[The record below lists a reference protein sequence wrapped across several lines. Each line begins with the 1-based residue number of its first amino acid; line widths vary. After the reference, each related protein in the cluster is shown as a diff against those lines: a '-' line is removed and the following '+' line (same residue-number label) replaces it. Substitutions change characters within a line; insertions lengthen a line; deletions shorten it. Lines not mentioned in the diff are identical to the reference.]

1 MTTTVSTT
9 NISHDSYYAANKN
22 NEPRQKLFAV
32 LRYEKQNSNDQPGW
46 IIKIITQDQRDLI
59 DTLNESISFPNTDG
73 EGYVSNIEDNMLVE
87 IIPTDVFVKKI

>member
-1 MTTTVSTT
+1 MATTVSTT
-9 NISHDSYYAANKN
+9 TISHDSYYAANKN

-32 LRYEKQNSNDQPGW
+32 LRYEKQGSSDSPGW

-59 DTLNESISFPNTDG
+59 DTLKKSISFPNTDG
-73 EGYVSNIEDNMLVE
+73 QGYVSNIEDNMIVE

>member
-1 MTTTVSTT
+1 MTTTVGTT

-32 LRYEKQNSNDQPGW
+32 LRYEKHSVTDEPGW
-46 IIKIITQDQRDLI
+46 IIQIMTQDQGALI
-59 DTLNESISFPNTDG
+59 DTLTKSVSFPNTDG
-73 EGYVSNIEDNMLVE
+73 QGYVSNMEDNMIVE

>member
-9 NISHDSYYAANKN
+9 TISHDSYYAANKN

-32 LRYEKQNSNDQPGW
+32 LRYEKQGSSDSPGW

-59 DTLNESISFPNTDG
+59 DTLKKRTHWQLFPQLITQKTISCK
-73 EGYVSNIEDNMLVE
+73 LVYLVLFYLL
-87 IIPTDVFVKKI
+87 I